1 MAAAS
6 GSGSVVFE
14 VMVIIYLHLS
24 LERLYGAVWLALAQR
39 GVMDR
44 SVSSSVMY
52 NVIHNFLM

>member
-1 MAAAS
+1 MAAA
-6 GSGSVVFE
+6 SGSVVFE

-44 SVSSSVMY
+44 SVSSSVM
-52 NVIHNFLM
+52 